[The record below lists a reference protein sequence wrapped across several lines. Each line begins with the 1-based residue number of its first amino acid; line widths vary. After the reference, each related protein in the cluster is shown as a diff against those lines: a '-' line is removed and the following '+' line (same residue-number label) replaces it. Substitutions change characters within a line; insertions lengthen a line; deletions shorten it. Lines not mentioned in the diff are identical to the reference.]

1 MKNALKLLV
10 IILVISA
17 ISCKSEKKE
26 ELSLDVTTLESE
38 VLSE

>member
-17 ISCKSEKKE
+17 ISCKSEKK
-26 ELSLDVTTLESE
+26 
-38 VLSE
+38 